1 MACPTGKR
9 PNLAEAMSKGG
20 TEEVEDK
27 YCGLMCCGKESQFSE
42 AETLRS
48 AGGGRVELCKG
59 AGRGGLSVKTQVSF
73 HFVLPLTYADVS
85 STPE

>member
-1 MACPTGKR
+1 
-9 PNLAEAMSKGG
+9 MSKGG

-59 AGRGGLSVKTQVSF
+59 AGRGASVSRPRF
-73 HFVLPLTYADVS
+73 HFILCYL
-85 STPE
+85 